1 LHFFP
6 LPFAVP
12 SNVLP
17 RTTAR
22 SFSAAMPLVPQTS
35 VAGRGCENDHAELA
49 LIKGEALIARAQ
61 WMHRTGR
68 PRMAPGVGA
77 RVISHPLIFRCVRN
91 FDSETT
97 RKNNLLYGTL
107 QLWPDTSITSG
118 MGRRQ

>member
-1 LHFFP
+1 
-6 LPFAVP
+6 
-12 SNVLP
+12 
-17 RTTAR
+17 
-22 SFSAAMPLVPQTS
+22 MPLVPQTG
-35 VAGRGCENDHAELA
+35 VACRGCESDHAELA

-61 WMHRTGR
+61 WMHRTAGR
-68 PRMAPGVGA
+68 AWRREVGA

-91 FDSETT
+91 CDSKST